1 MKGVLL
7 LYPFS
12 QYGLLRHSEDKTE
25 HKSLG
30 WRTGFWEGCQC
41 AVCWYGLLRVLGGG
55 AEDVEGRAP
64 AGTSEWLSSAKVP
77 SLWS

>member
-1 MKGVLL
+1 MEDWVLGGMPACCL
-7 LYPFS
+7 LVRAPIE
-12 QYGLLRHSEDKTE
+12 Q
-25 HKSLG
+25 
-30 WRTGFWEGCQC
+30 
-41 AVCWYGLLRVLGGG
+41 GGG